1 LFEVRNLSVH
11 YGKAIAL
18 ASVNLYVDEGEFVAV
33 IGPNGAGKS
42 TLLRAISGLVELE
55 KGQVYYN
62 DELLVESTKSQFKR
76 TGRNKSLKPNEIV
89 KRGVIHC
96 PERRRLFHDLTV
108 QENLILGGYTYYDD
122 TEQINQKL
130 DEVLNLFP
138 DLTERLDE
146 KAGNFSGGQ
155 QQMIAIARSIMG
167 RPKILLLDEPS
178 LGLAPIIRA
187 NIVDK
192 IRKIQKQ
199 GTTIL
204 MVEQDASI
212 ALNVANRAYLLED
225 GAIEPEGTCQEFL
238 EDSYI
243 LESYLGFT

>member
-192 IRKIQKQ
+192 IRTIQKQ

-225 GAIEPEGTCQEFL
+225 GAIEREGTCQ
-238 EDSYI
+238 
-243 LESYLGFT
+243 T